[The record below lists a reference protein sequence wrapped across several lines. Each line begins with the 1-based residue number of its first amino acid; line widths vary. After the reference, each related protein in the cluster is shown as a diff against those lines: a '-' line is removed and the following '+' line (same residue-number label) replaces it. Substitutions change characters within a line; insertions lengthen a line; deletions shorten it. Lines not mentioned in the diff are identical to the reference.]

1 MDFGCRWQQLWSR
14 DPFDAKKKRA
24 FQRRM
29 KRILKVCRVNVVI
42 VDNRTFYRIPLRT
55 CFKIANLI
63 WLEKLS
69 LWKYKMFEKYTL
81 LCQDFLSIAEPF
93 IDSNILNQMKCN
105 YAHEIDSKR
114 KLSQIKDLKK
124 FIRLLE
130 KRDIMS
136 YSNIEPLWCISK
148 KYIHKSDLESKLQE
162 YESWLE
168 AVSPLSLC
176 NIYQSEVLVP
186 SLASKSCSEHACNSM
201 LSQLLIEN
209 STKPFSSSQTLY
221 CNSEQK
227 EHYNLYERRKLQEAV
242 MLQVKDRLGRSWR
255 DVARH
260 LGITEC
266 EIDAIQ
272 NKYPYDLKEQSYEI
286 LKIYIL
292 QSDTEQWA
300 INLIRALEKGRRRDI
315 KELVEELILK
325 NRNI

>member
-1 MDFGCRWQQLWSR
+1 
-14 DPFDAKKKRA
+14 
-24 FQRRM
+24 
-29 KRILKVCRVNVVI
+29 N
-42 VDNRTFYRIPLRT
+42 
-55 CFKIANLI
+55 
-63 WLEKLS
+63 LEKLS
-69 LWKYKMFEKYTL
+69 LWNYKMFEKYTL
-81 LCQDFLSIAEPF
+81 LCQDFLSITEPF
-93 IDSNILNQMKCN
+93 IDSNILNQLKCN

-114 KLSQIKDLKK
+114 KLSQTKDLKK

-130 KRDIMS
+130 KRDIIS

-148 KYIHKSDLESKLQE
+148 RYIHKPDLESKLQD
-162 YESWLE
+162 YESWLK
-168 AVSPLSLC
+168 AVSSLSLC

-186 SLASKSCSEHACNSM
+186 SLSSESICSEYACNSM

-209 STKPFSSSQTLY
+209 STKSFSNSSQTLY
-221 CNSEQK
+221 CNSKQK
-227 EHYNLYERRKLQEAV
+227 DQYNLYKRRKLQEAV

-272 NKYPYDLKEQSYEI
+272 SKYPYDLKQQSYEI

-300 INLIRALEKGRRRDI
+300 VNLIHALEKGRRRDI

-325 NRNI
+325 NRI

>member
-1 MDFGCRWQQLWSR
+1 
-14 DPFDAKKKRA
+14 
-24 FQRRM
+24 
-29 KRILKVCRVNVVI
+29 
-42 VDNRTFYRIPLRT
+42 
-55 CFKIANLI
+55 
-63 WLEKLS
+63 
-69 LWKYKMFEKYTL
+69 MFEKYTL
-81 LCQDFLSIAEPF
+81 LCQDFLSTAEPF
-93 IDSNILNQMKCN
+93 IDSNILNQLKCN
-105 YAHEIDSKR
+105 YVHEIDSKR
-114 KLSQIKDLKK
+114 KLSQTKDLKM

-136 YSNIEPLWCISK
+136 YSNIQPLWYISK
-148 KYIHKSDLESKLQE
+148 RYIHKPDLESKLQD

-186 SLASKSCSEHACNSM
+186 SLASESICSEYACNSM

-209 STKPFSSSQTLY
+209 STKPFSNSSQTLY

-227 EHYNLYERRKLQEAV
+227 EQYNLDKRRKLQEAV

-260 LGITEC
+260 LGVTEC
-266 EIDAIQ
+266 EIDATQ
-272 NKYPYDLKEQSYEI
+272 SKYPYDLKEQIYEI

-325 NRNI
+325 NSNI